1 MELKEIKDKLKTF
14 ICKELLNNPTYPLQD
29 EEPLITSGLMDSFS
43 LAQIGVFTE
52 IQFNVYIPDS
62 DLTVDAMNTVNQM
75 AARIQKDLPA

>member
-14 ICKELLNNPTYPLQD
+14 ICKELLNNPAYPLQD

-43 LAQIGVFTE
+43 LAQIGVFAE

-62 DLTVDAMNTVNQM
+62 DLTVDGMNTVNQM
-75 AARIQKDLPA
+75 AARIKKDLPA